1 MQPMGAFRTMQPIG
15 AYKTMQQMGAFRT
28 MQPIGVQKESS
39 KNCCRTKVTT
49 IYCIYIQSRRKMFKD
64 MFCWRYPTK
73 VLLALFHG
81 AILITT
87 PVKTLMRNPKL
98 QSDDFQKIL
107 ENFPSLSKKFNPWFG
122 TQTSN
127 LVEDTL
133 IFGKKKKNILKGQSH
148 EILEGCK

>member
-1 MQPMGAFRTMQPIG
+1 
-15 AYKTMQQMGAFRT
+15 MGAFRT

-49 IYCIYIQSRRKMFKD
+49 IYCTVYTIYIQSRRKMFKD

-73 VLLALFHG
+73 VLVLELFHG

-98 QSDDFQKIL
+98 QSDDF
-107 ENFPSLSKKFNPWFG
+107 
-122 TQTSN
+122 
-127 LVEDTL
+127 
-133 IFGKKKKNILKGQSH
+133 
-148 EILEGCK
+148 